1 MISERTASLKR
12 LARFLGQSG
21 VKEAEKERVLDEETA
36 LYEQVLGA
44 LDGARLELDQAA
56 LVQLV

>member
-1 MISERTASLKR
+1 
-12 LARFLGQSG
+12 
-21 VKEAEKERVLDEETA
+21 VKEAEKERVLEEEAA

-44 LDGARLELDQAA
+44 LEGARLELDQAA